1 MISLPP
7 DCVLWASAAQLDEQQ
22 LQHMG
27 PLRALLQSLLP
38 WVNAGQAPDYEAD
51 GEQSAHQA
59 NGSEQHENAEQR
71 RHEGH
76 EPDNG

>member
-1 MISLPP
+1 MPA
-7 DCVLWASAAQLDEQQ
+7 VQLDAQQ

-38 WVNAGQAPDYEAD
+38 WVNAGQVPDYEAD
-51 GEQSAHQA
+51 GEHATQQTGGDEQNGGAQQRHQ
-59 NGSEQHENAEQR
+59 HD
-71 RHEGH
+71 H

>member
-1 MISLPP
+1 MPA
-7 DCVLWASAAQLDEQQ
+7 VQLDEQQ

-51 GEQSAHQA
+51 GEQAAQQA
-59 NGSEQHENAEQR
+59 GGNEQNGDTEQR
-71 RHEGH
+71 HQQDR